1 MNKELLM
8 SGNPRKGEEGI
19 ALIVVLLL
27 GLVALALATAL
38 VSYGG
43 SSTPVSRAS
52 QDWNAS
58 LSSAEGG
65 LDDYIHRLSID
76 GNYWTYT
83 TPPDGNQ
90 ALSQPVPLPGP
101 TNEAQFEYKVD
112 EAPTPAKPTVR
123 VTVTGTYRNSQRS
136 IQATLRRTS
145 FLDFLYATDFETKD
159 PLAYDPAIDGNAQPG
174 NVPKT
179 ITWAQNNCQA
189 YRFAKTGLP
198 ARHANCSKIVFITA
212 DTLNGPVHSND
223 SLLIDGNPTFKDKV
237 GTNWT
242 AAPVGKE
249 WVDNRTS
256 SPLSAPVF
264 EKGIFVKNYLPIP
277 KANSALRE
285 LANGTITG
293 SGSGCLYTGP
303 TRITLRNDGKYDV
316 VSPRTVSTKP
326 GCGPGTAIAIPQNGV
341 IYVQNVFPYGSGDPN
356 ANPLSTSPCSYKN
369 TGSGAPWLA
378 CGTPNAAG
386 VTYPP
391 GLPVPLKD
399 DKTNDSS
406 VEKYIHT
413 NGDLFISGTLKGRLT
428 VGAQNDIV
436 VVEDVRYSDTGP
448 SSTDILGMIPQN
460 SVKVFHPVNKNT
472 GANIGSTWS
481 DGNATIYAA
490 MLAISRSISV
500 QNYNQGNPLGL
511 LSVRGVMAQ
520 KYRGI
525 VGTSSGGTPV
535 SGFAKDYLY
544 DGRLQVQSPPHF
556 LDPVRTAWEVK
567 TWAEVD
573 TPPEHKSGT

>member
-1 MNKELLM
+1 MWALLTELRPRSRAVRLPFWM
-8 SGNPRKGEEGI
+8 SAPMRLSFATLFEVTASLANFTLVTARAPIPQSERINPTNVRDMQQEVQDAARVFTLFFDRFFVSLSGSYHARKPIIETLDRVIGPDDLVGVMTPEMSPSAITFSRKTTSIEKAVTDTWYWGTRDSINAELPQEQAIRACYPGDERLAGEMI
-19 ALIVVLLL
+19 ARMREQHTLDALE
-27 GLVALALATAL
+27 GLVVHLEGLRPERKFVLVFTEGWPLYRANPALA
-38 VSYGG
+38 
-43 SSTPVSRAS
+43 
-52 QDWNAS
+52 
-58 LSSAEGG
+58 
-65 LDDYIHRLSID
+65 
-76 GNYWTYT
+76 
-83 TPPDGNQ
+83 
-90 ALSQPVPLPGP
+90 
-101 TNEAQFEYKVD
+101 
-112 EAPTPAKPTVR
+112 
-123 VTVTGTYRNSQRS
+123 
-136 IQATLRRTS
+136 RTS
-145 FLDFLYATDFETKD
+145 DGRVPTGD
-159 PLAYDPAIDGNAQPG
+159 PLGTDP
-174 NVPKT
+174 
-179 ITWAQNNCQA
+179 
-189 YRFAKTGLP
+189 RTG
-198 ARHANCSKIVFITA
+198 
-212 DTLNGPVHSND
+212 
-223 SLLIDGNPTFKDKV
+223 
-237 GTNWT
+237 
-242 AAPVGKE
+242 
-249 WVDNRTS
+249 
-256 SPLSAPVF
+256 